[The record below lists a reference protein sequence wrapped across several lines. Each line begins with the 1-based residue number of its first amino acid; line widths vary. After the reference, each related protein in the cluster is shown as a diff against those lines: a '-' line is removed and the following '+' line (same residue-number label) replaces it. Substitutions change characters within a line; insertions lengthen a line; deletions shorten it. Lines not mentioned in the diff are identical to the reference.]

1 MLINTKFL
9 GDIEIE
15 EKNVISFEHGLPGF
29 NTLHDFA
36 LLPVEGNEALNYLQS
51 MQEANV
57 CFILMNPFVIIE
69 DYEINIS
76 EEAVADL
83 EIEKPGDICLYSILT
98 ITENIKDT
106 TANLTAPII
115 INTVNNK
122 AMQEILNDSRYG
134 VKYKLYR
141 EE

>member
-9 GDIEIE
+9 GNIEIE
-15 EKNVISFEHGLPGF
+15 EKNIISFEDGLPGF

-51 MQEANV
+51 IKQTNI
-57 CFILMNPFVIIE
+57 CFILINPFLIIE

-76 EEAVADL
+76 EEAVANL
-83 EIEKPGDICLYSILT
+83 KIEKPEDTSLYSILT
-98 ITENIKDT
+98 IPEDIKSI
-106 TANLTAPII
+106 TANLAAPIV
-115 INTVNNK
+115 INNVNNK
-122 AMQEILNDSRYG
+122 AVQEILNDSRYE